1 MANGKNV
8 LVTGGSGYIASYVI
22 AQLLV
27 EGYKVRATI
36 RSLGREPKV
45 REMLAK
51 IAPDQSN
58 LSFFQ
63 ADLTSDAGWRE
74 AMDGMDFVQHLA
86 SPISAT
92 LPKHEDE
99 LIVPAREGAL
109 RALRFGVEAG
119 VKRVVMTSSMAAIAY
134 GLDQDPETPMDETR
148 WSDENH
154 SDTSPYIRSK
164 VIAEKAA
171 WDFMKTNGGSMELT
185 TINPSAVLGP
195 VLGSDFSASILIV
208 QKLLNGD
215 FPACP
220 RIGFALVDVRDIADL
235 HVRAMTHAKA
245 AGERFLGAGDFLWM
259 TDVAKILRE
268 DLGQQGRKVP
278 KGNLPSWL
286 VKLLGNVDPVT
297 RSIVYELDRYRPV
310 TSQKAKNLLGWTLR
324 DDRTSILDTARSL
337 IREGV
342 VRV

>member
-22 AQLLV
+22 AQLLAQN
-27 EGYKVRATI
+27 YNVRATV
-36 RSLGREPKV
+36 RSLGREPHV

-51 IAPDQSN
+51 IAPDQTN
-58 LSFFQ
+58 LSFFA
-63 ADLTSDAGWRE
+63 ADLTHDNGWAE
-74 AMDGMDFVQHLA
+74 AMAGMDYVQHLA
-86 SPISAT
+86 SPIMAT
-92 LPKHEDE
+92 LPKHDDE

-109 RALRFGVEAG
+109 RALRFGRDAG

-134 GLDQDPETPMDETR
+134 GLDKDPTSPMTEENWTDET
-148 WSDENH
+148 H
-154 SDTSPYIRSK
+154 PDTSPYIRSK
-164 VIAEKAA
+164 AIAEKAA
-171 WDFMKTNGGSMELT
+171 WAFMKAEGGAMELT
-185 TINPSAVLGP
+185 TINPGAVLGP

-220 RIGFALVDVRDIADL
+220 RIGFPIVDVRDIADL
-235 HVRAMTHAKA
+235 HVRAMTHERA
-245 AGERFLGAGDFLWM
+245 AGERFLGAGKFMWM
-259 TDVAKILRE
+259 SEVAKVLRE
-268 DLGQQGRKVP
+268 DLGQQSRKVP
-278 KGNLPSWL
+278 QGNLPSWL
-286 VKLLGNVDPVT
+286 VRLLGMIDPVT

-310 TSQKAKNLLGWTLR
+310 TSQKAKDLLGWTMR
-324 DDRTSILDTARSL
+324 PQNTSILDTARSL